1 MPTKEPNPQLWTLR
15 LKQHKV
21 TVLLF
26 VEQTQSFSSIKAD
39 LLDALKGRGY
49 TEINQRF
56 LPSDAENIILG
67 IPVDRNDPSKG
78 WVGLDIPAMDTEDEI
93 GSKKKL
99 GGKRSVLNAS
109 PLGAGLRDGSL
120 LAFKFRSEDA
130 KKDDDGLDL
139 DDSDWDVIMPSYD
152 EE

>member
-1 MPTKEPNPQLWTLR
+1 MPTEESNPQLWTLR
-15 LKQHKV
+15 FKQHKV

-26 VEQTQSFSSIKAD
+26 VEQTQPFSSIKAD
-39 LLDALKGRGY
+39 LLNALQGRGY
-49 TEINQRF
+49 SEINQRP
-56 LPSDAENIILG
+56 LPSDAEDIILG
-67 IPVDRNDPSKG
+67 LPIDKNDPSKG
-78 WVGLDIPAMDTEDEI
+78 WIGLDIPAMDMEDET
-93 GSKKKL
+93 GNKKKM
-99 GGKRSVLNAS
+99 GGKKSVLNAS

-120 LAFKFRSEDA
+120 LAFKFRSENA